1 MIVRYNILGY
11 LIGEGFKNVFK
22 NKRSTGASLMIMCA
36 TMLIFGVFFVLGE
49 NVNSIMKQIETQQ
62 GMEVFLKEGSL
73 EKDIQEL
80 EGKIKELDGVNK
92 VNFISKEDALNR
104 MKEKLK
110 DKQTLLSGYEDN
122 NPFPASYVVTL
133 TNLEKSKDIQDSI
146 RSFEIVESITTRDDT
161 INALINIANGIRIVS
176 GGILLILIFISIF
189 IIANTIKLTVYSR
202 RKEISIMKYVG
213 ATNKFIRS
221 PFIVEGIIIG
231 IIAVLLSIVLLGIG
245 YNVVSD
251 KILNS
256 AFSSIANITFLQF
269 SDMFDLLIIV
279 YLILGIGIGTV
290 GSGISMKKY
299 LQV

>member
-1 MIVRYNILGY
+1 MRYNILGY